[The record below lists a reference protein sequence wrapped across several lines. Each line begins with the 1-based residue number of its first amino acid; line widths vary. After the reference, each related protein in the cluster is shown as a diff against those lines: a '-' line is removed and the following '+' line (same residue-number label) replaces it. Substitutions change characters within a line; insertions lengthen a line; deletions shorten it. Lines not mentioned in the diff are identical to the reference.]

1 MPCNIQSN
9 IILPNSALRHF
20 VRLVL
25 PRVDVAQEHE
35 SVADPVVRAAIVAA
49 AAGSVGGRG
58 GSSVESDDGV
68 SRVGEVAPS
77 SSVGERHGLQ
87 EVGSLR
93 INVNRPSYTVSFG
106 KQLRHAKLDFC
117 ANGYILG

>member
-1 MPCNIQSN
+1 MF
-9 IILPNSALRHF
+9 PNSALRHF

-25 PRVDVAQEHE
+25 PRVDVTQEHE
-35 SVADPVVRAAIVAA
+35 SVADPVVRAVVAA
-49 AAGSVGGRG
+49 AAGSVGGGG

-68 SRVGEVAPS
+68 PRVGEVAP

-93 INVNRPSYTVSFG
+93 KKTVNRPSSS
-106 KQLRHAKLDFC
+106 KLRKTTSPCQA
-117 ANGYILG
+117 